1 MNIPSWLVTCNTTC
15 NMHTRLEC
23 LNDHS
28 FRVHYPT
35 RNHQKPPKKKALF
48 FGSQNLAAI
57 LRVKRIPPLNI
68 GQRGFFSIYVQHKK
82 VAGIFPRQVGSAI
95 FDLCFFFPVFFWSH
109 RWFEDVF
116 FSDFGRFFRWRSF
129 FSDVLTSGGLSL
141 KLLSLVTS
149 LLPVASC
156 TVTRPLPA
164 ATFTGSEGN
173 TKTAW
178 PWYSGFCFRCNHT
191 CRWEKKVPPQRV
203 EKFWRAQGTASN
215 AFLVKGR

>member
-1 MNIPSWLVTCNTTC
+1 MNIPSWRVTC

-23 LNDHS
+23 KWPLFFVFISHKKS
-28 FRVHYPT
+28 S
-35 RNHQKPPKKKALF
+35 KIPPKKALF

-68 GQRGFFSIYVQHKK
+68 GQRGFFQSMYNIKK
-82 VAGIFPRQVGSAI
+82 WLEIFPRQVGSAI
-95 FDLCFFFPVFFWSH
+95 FDLCDFLCFFFFHLTCGSKM
-109 RWFEDVF
+109 F
-116 FSDFGRFFRWRSF
+116 FSRIFGRFFRWRSF

-164 ATFTGSEGN
+164 ATLTGSEGN

-203 EKFWRAQGTASN
+203 ENFWRAQGTASN
-215 AFLVKGR
+215 AFFFVKRR